1 MSLLARLNLTWQAV
15 VALALILG
23 FGAWLAYLHPALIP
37 ALVPMLAGG
46 GLLAQAP
53 PVVGP
58 KADDKPADPPQ

>member
-23 FGAWLAYLHPALIP
+23 FGAWCAYLHPGLIP

-46 GLLAQAP
+46 GILAQAP
-53 PVVGP
+53 PVMGP
-58 KADDKPADPPQ
+58 KEEP